1 LQNDISLF
9 LKAMT
14 FSAEKHRHQR
24 RKDEQ
29 ASPYINHPIEVANV
43 LWSIGSV
50 YDVITIVAALL
61 HDTIEDTNTTHEE
74 IRINFGEE
82 VLSLVLEV
90 SDDKTLPKQVR
101 KLNQINKASSLSYRA
116 KQLKLADKIC
126 NISDIAYFPPR
137 NWPWQRRSDYLEW
150 AASVIDGLRGVNSAM
165 EAHFDEVL
173 ASAREKLAREKYS
186 NDKG

>member
-1 LQNDISLF
+1 
-9 LKAMT
+9 M
-14 FSAEKHRHQR
+14 R
-24 RKDEQ
+24 
-29 ASPYINHPIEVANV
+29 
-43 LWSIGSV
+43 
-50 YDVITIVAALL
+50 
-61 HDTIEDTNTTHEE
+61 
-74 IRINFGEE
+74 E